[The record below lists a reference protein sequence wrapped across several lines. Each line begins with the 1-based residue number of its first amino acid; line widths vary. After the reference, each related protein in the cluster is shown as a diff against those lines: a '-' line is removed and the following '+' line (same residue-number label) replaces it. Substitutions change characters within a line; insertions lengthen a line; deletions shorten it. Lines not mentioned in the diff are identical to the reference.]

1 MSLSKPSQ
9 NAQSKSK
16 VFPIRFSEAERAELE
31 RRSGDMAL
39 GAYIK
44 AKLFTDTVMRRR
56 GARSPTKDNVSL
68 AQVLA
73 MIGQSKVG
81 GRLEILS
88 TAVENGSLL
97 LNDEVVSDIQTACAE
112 VHAMRSMLM
121 KALGFQIAAPS
132 TTETFNNVAKNKDQ
146 S

>member
-1 MSLSKPSQ
+1 MSPSKPSQ

-16 VFPIRFSEAERAELE
+16 VFPIRFSEAERTELE

-39 GAYIK
+39 GTFIK
-44 AKLFTDTVMRRR
+44 AELFSDTVKRRR
-56 GARSPTKDNVSL
+56 GSRSPTKDNVSL

-88 TAVENGSLL
+88 SAVENGSLL

-121 KALGFQIAAPS
+121 KALGFQVAAPS
-132 TTETFNNVAKNKDQ
+132 TTETFNNVAKKKDQ

>member
-1 MSLSKPSQ
+1 MNLSKSSQ
-9 NAQSKSK
+9 NAQSKFK
-16 VFPIRFSEAERAELE
+16 VFPIRFSESERTELE

-44 AKLFTDTVMRRR
+44 SELFSGGIKRRR
-56 GARSPTKDNVSL
+56 GSRSPTKDNVSL

-81 GRLEILS
+81 DRLEILS
-88 TAVENGSLL
+88 SAVENGSLL

-121 KALGFQIAAPS
+121 KALGFQVVAPS
-132 TTETFNNVAKNKDQ
+132 TTDTFNDVAKKKDLP
-146 S
+146 

>member
-1 MSLSKPSQ
+1 MSLSQPSQ

-44 AKLFTDTVMRRR
+44 AELFSDSVKPRR
-56 GARSPTKDNVSL
+56 GSRSPTKDNASL

-81 GRLEILS
+81 DRLEILS
-88 TAVENGSLL
+88 TAVKNGSLF

-121 KALGFQIAAPS
+121 KALGFQVATPS
-132 TTETFNNVAKNKDQ
+132 TTDTFNDVAKKKDQ
-146 S
+146 P